1 MSIDTASNLDGHVS
15 NDLIPQLNSTN
26 YKKYKKITYFFC
38 FVFNFFQLQ
47 LQLHSILFCISFVLV
62 SGYSIVVRQSYTFLN
77 LIFIIIFLHYLLV
90 PLYPPPPSSHHTEV
104 HVHECFFLFAQFL
117 HPLASPLH

>member
-38 FVFNFFQLQ
+38 FVFNFYIF
-47 LQLHSILFCISFVLV
+47 SITVTI
-62 SGYSIVVRQSYTFLN
+62 TFN
-77 LIFIIIFLHYLLV
+77 II
-90 PLYPPPPSSHHTEV
+90 LY
-104 HVHECFFLFAQFL
+104 
-117 HPLASPLH
+117 